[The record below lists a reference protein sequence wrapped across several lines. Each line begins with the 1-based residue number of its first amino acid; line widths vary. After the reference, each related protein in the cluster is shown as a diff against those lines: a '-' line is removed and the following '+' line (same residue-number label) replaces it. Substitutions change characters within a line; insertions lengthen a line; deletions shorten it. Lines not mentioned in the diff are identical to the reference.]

1 MATIGKKRKKPGAT
15 KKRKTRKAGVGSAA
29 AKSRIKVGDATF
41 TKNSCHSTKTEAA
54 KKAESIRKGGHRATV
69 KDRCV
74 FKGPKMKAN
83 SPYMKALKAGKTMRR
98 RRAA

>member
-1 MATIGKKRKKPGAT
+1 MATTSKKRKPGAT
-15 KKRKTRKAGVGSAA
+15 KKRKTRKAAAGAPA
-29 AKSRIKVGDATF
+29 AKSRIKVGGTTF

-54 KKAESIRKGGHRATV
+54 KKAESIRKTGHRATV
-69 KDRCV
+69 QDRCV

-83 SPYMKALKAGKTMRR
+83 SPYMKALKAGKPMRR

>member
-15 KKRKTRKAGVGSAA
+15 KKRKSRSRVGAA
-29 AKSRIKVGDATF
+29 PTKSIKVGTATF
-41 TKNSCHSTKTEAA
+41 KKTSCHSTKTEAQ
-54 KKAESIRKGGHRATV
+54 KKADSIRRGGHRATV
-69 KDRCV
+69 QDRCV